1 MPSNKVSKNISDV
14 QEPCL
19 ENKVTP
25 VVVGHLD
32 SAINNDVNSAIE
44 TEVWQWLDSVV
55 IGLNLC
61 PFAKKPRTQQQI
73 ELYVSNKPSMVAISE
88 DFEKALLKLSKTP
101 AEQTDTTV
109 FVIPHLLEDFYVYLD
124 FLDSANT
131 INSDLGFDG
140 VFQLASFHP
149 DYQFDGAEADA
160 RENLTNRAPYPI
172 IHIIREDSMSRVLK
186 QYPDPELIPERNMD
200 KMEQLTTDEVNQL
213 FPYLNKN

>member
-1 MPSNKVSKNISDV
+1 MPSNKISSDMSDDKKSCAQNQSSLKTSGNI
-14 QEPCL
+14 
-19 ENKVTP
+19 
-25 VVVGHLD
+25 D
-32 SAINNDVNSAIE
+32 SAINSDVNSRIE
-44 TEVWQWLDSVV
+44 ADVWQWLDSVV

-73 ELYVSNKPSMVAISE
+73 ELHVSNKPSMVAISE
-88 DFEKALLKLSKTP
+88 DFEKALLKLSKTA

-131 INSDLGFDG
+131 INSDLGFEG

-186 QYPDPELIPERNMD
+186 QYPDPELIPERNME

-213 FPYLNKN
+213 FPYLNKD